1 MKVEIRVNEHPA
13 ADLGG
18 AQQGDLREL
27 VPARQAI
34 QAAGQDVAIDIA
46 QVLAANQAL
55 LTNIARKM
63 ETMETRIH
71 NLEAVIEEQRR
82 AMIGYTHEVALL
94 AAPPAPAR
102 AWKPS
107 ARELD
112 EAWFGKFS
120 FFDRWFRPYKMRRP
134 EMGD

>member
-1 MKVEIRVNEHPA
+1 MKVEIRVNETPA
-13 ADLGG
+13 ADAGG
-18 AQQGDLREL
+18 EQEGSRREL

-71 NLEAVIEEQRR
+71 SLESVIEEQRR
-82 AMIGYTHEVALL
+82 AMISYTHDVALL
-94 AAPPAPAR
+94 AAPPAPVQV
-102 AWKPS
+102 WKP
-107 ARELD
+107 AAGELD
-112 EAWFGKFS
+112 EAWFGRFS
-120 FFDRWFRPYKMRRP
+120 FLDRWFRPYKMRRP
-134 EMGD
+134 NAED